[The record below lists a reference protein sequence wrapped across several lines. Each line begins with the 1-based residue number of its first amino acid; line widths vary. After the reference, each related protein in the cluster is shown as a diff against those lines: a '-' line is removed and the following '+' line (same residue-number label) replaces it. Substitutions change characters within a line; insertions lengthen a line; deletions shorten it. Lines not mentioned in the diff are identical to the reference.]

1 MAGYDPNQP
10 RDNEGQWTDTG
21 VRSAYKEASIKD
33 MRRILEEKN
42 ISTSH
47 IGTNRSLLEQR
58 TMLKKLMEENEL
70 EVPFIQNID
79 KVEEAA
85 KEAAGIE
92 PYDRSFIENNLF
104 ADDIEKNKDGT
115 FTVRRTFYYKMG
127 GDEYQ
132 WRDKVMESLPMAEIV
147 GFGEIEKPFKGGAL
161 PKNQSHWWAKIRF
174 PGK

>member
-1 MAGYDPNQP
+1 MAGFDPNQP

-21 VRSAYKEASIKD
+21 VSSAYKQASIKD

-85 KEAAGIE
+85 KDAAGLE
-92 PYDRSFIENNLF
+92 SASVSEYRSGRIMALSQ
-104 ADDIEKNKDGT
+104 KDGT
-115 FTVRRTFYYKMG
+115 DRWIRF
-127 GDEYQ
+127 
-132 WRDKVMESLPMAEIV
+132 
-147 GFGEIEKPFKGGAL
+147 
-161 PKNQSHWWAKIRF
+161 NQSESRYEYLDNNPYSNAWKPLQNIGYSFKSLEVVERELSRNKGKVRF
-174 PGK
+174 L